1 RREDKAPWWEYYRLR
16 ELSDEELLDE
26 TAALAGLEFAERLP
40 AAGKTPVDRYRFPS
54 QETSIRKGRK
64 LQLPGSERRE
74 VGEVLDIDLRG
85 LTVDIKKRP
94 GYAEFHPISV
104 FEHDVVPATA
114 QPESLMRLGEWVA
127 ANGVDIPGPYRAAR
141 DLLLRHPPRLV
152 GHEGGGLMAPEENGV
167 QAARRL
173 ALMLDRG
180 ALAIQGPPGS
190 GKTFTGARMI
200 LDLVRNGKKVGVCAA
215 SHKVVR
221 NLLSAGGSAAEEGG
235 GEITRL
241 ARAREAEAGPRSA

>member
-74 VGEVLDIDLRG
+74 VGQVLDIHLRG

-94 GYAEFHPISV
+94 GYAEFYPISG
-104 FEHDVVPATA
+104 FAQELLPATS
-114 QPESLMRLGEWVA
+114 QPTTLYE
-127 ANGVDIPGPYRAAR
+127 
-141 DLLLRHPPRLV
+141 
-152 GHEGGGLMAPEENGV
+152 
-167 QAARRL
+167 
-173 ALMLDRG
+173 
-180 ALAIQGPPGS
+180 
-190 GKTFTGARMI
+190 
-200 LDLVRNGKKVGVCAA
+200 
-215 SHKVVR
+215 
-221 NLLSAGGSAAEEGG
+221 
-235 GEITRL
+235 
-241 ARAREAEAGPRSA
+241 